1 VPWQGIG
8 AFDASKLDAYEGGDL
23 NRLGRHDE
31 AAKVLDAALAGF
43 GPTMRRHRCTA
54 LIDRAEVRL
63 ARGTVDGAC
72 TDASE
77 ALQILADTQHMESLR
92 RVEKL
97 SRAALATRA
106 DCARKLIRQVLATKS
121 ENPGIA
127 EGVAWSRP
135 DREG

>member
-1 VPWQGIG
+1 MPWQGIG
-8 AFDASKLDAYEGGDL
+8 AFDATKLDAYESGDL

-31 AAKVLDAALAGF
+31 ALKVLDAALAGF

-63 ARGTVDGAC
+63 ATGTIDGAC
-72 TDASE
+72 AGASE
-77 ALQILADTQHMESLR
+77 ALQISADTQHVESLR

-97 SRAALATRA
+97 SRAALGTRA
-106 DCARKLIRQVLATKS
+106 DCARRLFHQVLTTKS
-121 ENPGIA
+121 ENSTIL
-127 EGVAWSRP
+127 EGVAWTRS